1 MHCSNTFFHELLPLP
16 VASKLNLEAIF
27 HAVLKDEI
35 TAFSAGLD
43 SILDYILPFFRIN
56 NFWGRAHINIS
67 FLSFLLRYA
76 FLI

>member
-43 SILDYILPFFRIN
+43 SILDYIFAFFS
-56 NFWGRAHINIS
+56 H
-67 FLSFLLRYA
+67 
-76 FLI
+76 